1 MLWFG
6 GNVLGTYVHGLF
18 HNAGLRRSILA
29 ELAARKGVALALG
42 GKVISK
48 EEQYDKLAA
57 LVRGT
62 LDMGLVY
69 SIIGQDGK

>member
-1 MLWFG
+1 MDAMVWG
-6 GNVLGTYVHGLF
+6 GMSWVRTFTALF

-42 GKVISK
+42 DKVISK

-62 LDMGLVY
+62 LDMGPRL
-69 SIIGQDGK
+69 